1 MHHHPC
7 LILIRHAQ
15 SENNAFPD
23 HLRVS
28 DPNITE
34 LGVVQAKKLAMAV
47 HALEPTVL
55 YCSAFLRSLETTRPI
70 AEVTG
75 LRPMVRQDIYEQG
88 GCHRGY
94 LPNPRIAERGMG
106 REILSKRYANWHLD
120 DRIEETGWFDLDH
133 YESREEANHRAQR
146 VKAWLESESR
156 THNPSDRV
164 ALVIHAD
171 FKLRLI
177 EALLDDLDIESKLGE
192 VVTHRSP
199 GFPKFRGGGVSIIG
213 MFFRILV
220 RMKFQPSACGSV
232 RIIGPSVYRTY
243 CWLPGSE
250 SILLPIDRHR
260 YLRISLRSEIDA
272 HLISKLRQRL
282 LG

>member
-1 MHHHPC
+1 LLGIACFHVFTAIAVNQRKIFMHHHPC

-164 ALVIHAD
+164 AMVIHAD

-192 VVTHRSP
+192 VVNTSITRLS
-199 GFPKFRGGGVSIIG
+199 KVSGRWRLDYWNVFSHLTANEI
-213 MFFRILV
+213 
-220 RMKFQPSACGSV
+220 SA
-232 RIIGPSVYRTY
+232 
-243 CWLPGSE
+243 
-250 SILLPIDRHR
+250 
-260 YLRISLRSEIDA
+260 
-272 HLISKLRQRL
+272 
-282 LG
+282 